1 MHTNI
6 DTDIANATSEQTS
19 GSPAPADGPGRS
31 DRHRAPSRD
40 TLPVRRHLP
49 APTGE
54 DGRHLGV
61 VLDVVVPVYNEEA
74 GLEGCV
80 RRLHAFLSGNFPYG
94 FRITV
99 ADNASVD
106 GTPVVARF
114 AEVESVR
121 LEEKGPGRRRGR

>member
-1 MHTNI
+1 MRT
-6 DTDIANATSEQTS
+6 DTHAGALTS
-19 GSPAPADGPGRS
+19 
-31 DRHRAPSRD
+31 
-40 TLPVRRHLP
+40 TLPARRHVP
-49 APTGE
+49 AASSG
-54 DGRHLGV
+54 GV